1 MPVDSMTASVVMSSC
16 SVLYLWFNTELF
28 VPVRWPAMGI
38 HGDKSQQERDWVL
51 NGKFASFCTLSH
63 TNIFIRR
70 NVQKK
75 TNFALI
81 FTLLIRAVQ
90 LTGTLKSFLILFFIF
105 SEFKYGKA
113 PILIATDVASRGLG
127 QYPP

>member
-1 MPVDSMTASVVMSSC
+1 MFIKYFRLTQNP
-16 SVLYLWFNTELF
+16 FILF
-28 VPVRWPAMGI
+28 RWPAMGI

-51 NGKFASFCTLSH
+51 NGKLKSTVHLCQQLTQ
-63 TNIFIRR
+63 NIFITS
-70 NVQKK
+70 NLYFVH
-75 TNFALI
+75 
-81 FTLLIRAVQ
+81 
-90 LTGTLKSFLILFFIF
+90 F